1 MRKKLKTSDEN
12 LEEALGLRN
21 QLSFQNMLIDYRYN
35 EQNTLESLKRFPT
48 ANFPNNEQLH
58 NLQKEFESSVFANLN
73 KLIEIYGKYA

>member
-1 MRKKLKTSDEN
+1 
-12 LEEALGLRN
+12 
-21 QLSFQNMLIDYRYN
+21 MLIDYRYN